1 MEIRIGTNENNDYV
15 SKIEY
20 SDEELK
26 LDDERFDKIRSD
38 GKQQLDK
45 LIDAFTKE
53 RQTKA
58 LMNALNEIVIGNICE
73 QYVPKISN

>member
-1 MEIRIGTNENNDYV
+1 MEIRIGINENNDYV

-38 GKQQLDK
+38 GKLQMDK
-45 LIDAFTKE
+45 LIDTFSKE
-53 RQTKA
+53 QQTKA
-58 LMNALNEIVIGNICE
+58 VMNGINNIILTTIKE
-73 QYVPKISN
+73 LFKQ

>member
-1 MEIRIGTNENNDYV
+1 MEIRIGINENNDYV

-38 GKQQLDK
+38 GKLQMDK
-45 LIDAFTKE
+45 LIDTFSKE

-58 LMNALNEIVIGNICE
+58 VMSGINNIILTTIKE
-73 QYVPKISN
+73 LFKQ